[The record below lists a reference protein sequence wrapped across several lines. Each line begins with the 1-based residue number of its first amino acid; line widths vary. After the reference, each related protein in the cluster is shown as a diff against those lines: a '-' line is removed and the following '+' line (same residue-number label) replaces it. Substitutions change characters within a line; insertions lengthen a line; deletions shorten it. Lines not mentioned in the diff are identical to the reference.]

1 MRQFLAALLVGAT
14 FALVTLVDWEYGAK
28 LDPFTF
34 DYIARNFYE
43 DTASKNG
50 VASIL
55 LNYRMYDT
63 MFEALILLTAI
74 IGMSQFLPGNEPGG
88 RDEKEERD
96 E

>member
-1 MRQFLAALLVGAT
+1 MVIVIGWENAGAL
-14 FALVTLVDWEYGAK
+14 E
-28 LDPFTF
+28 PFTF
-34 DYIARNFYE
+34 DYIARSFYE

-74 IGMSQFLPGNEPGG
+74 IGMSQFLPGNETGG
-88 RDEKEERD
+88 SERSHTEMEDSDE
-96 E
+96 